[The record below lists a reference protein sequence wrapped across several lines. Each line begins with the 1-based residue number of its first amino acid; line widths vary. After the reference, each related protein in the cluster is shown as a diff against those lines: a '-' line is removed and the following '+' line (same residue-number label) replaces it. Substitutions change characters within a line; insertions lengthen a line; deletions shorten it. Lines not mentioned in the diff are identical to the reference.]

1 METKRIIFPEA
12 NRAELVTENWEAKG
26 DDYVIVKTEISTISA
41 GTERANITGDP
52 NVNGRNAPSVRF
64 PRKPGYSSA
73 GTVIEVGPAV
83 TKVKPGDRVVV
94 VWGAHSQYN
103 VVNESKVVKIEED
116 SVTFAQAAMVLISTF
131 SMAAI
136 RKCRFEI
143 GEAAMVM
150 GLGILGQFAIRILHA
165 AGAAPLI
172 AVDPVASRREE
183 ALKGGADYALDPFE
197 EGFADRV
204 KALTG
209 GKGVP
214 VCIEVTGQ
222 GTAFDQALDCMA
234 QFGRIALLGCTRN
247 KEFSIDYYRKIHCP
261 GITVIGAHTMA
272 RPKQESAPGW
282 FTEVDDMRA
291 VMRLVACGRLKLDNM
306 ESEMHAPEECAEV
319 YQRLINDRNFPPIV
333 QFDWNRLEK

>member
-1 METKRIIFPEA
+1 METRRIIFPEA
-12 NRAELVTENWEAKG
+12 NRAELVVEDWSTSNPH
-26 DDYVIVKTEISTISA
+26 YVIVKTEFSTISQ

-52 NVNGRNAPSVRF
+52 NVNGRNAPSVKF

-73 GTVIEVGPAV
+73 GTVVEIGPDV
-83 TKVKPGDRVVV
+83 TSVKPGDRVIV
-94 VWGAHSQYN
+94 VWGAHSEYN
-103 VVNESKVVKIEED
+103 VVDEKRVIKIED
-116 SVTFAQAAMVLISTF
+116 DRISFAQASMVLISTF
-131 SMAAI
+131 SMAAV

-143 GEAAMVM
+143 GESAMVM

-197 EGFADRV
+197 EGFAEKV

-209 GKGVP
+209 GKGVA

-222 GTAFDQALDCMA
+222 GSAFDQALDCMA
-234 QFGRIALLGCTRN
+234 QFGRVALLGCTRN

-291 VMRLVACGRLKLDNM
+291 IMRLMACGRLTLDNM
-306 ESEMHAPEECAEV
+306 ETEVHSPVECPEV

-333 QFDWNRLEK
+333 QFEWARLEK